1 MKTFASIL
9 MTLLAVS
16 AFADEKCCPPVVAK
30 PKCCQEVKSTGP
42 LTDKSIYQV
51 ESTWT
56 SDFGKQVKLAHLRGE
71 PQVLVMFFASCQ
83 YACPIIVSDLKRLEK
98 ALPEEVRKK
107 VGITMI
113 TFDHERDTVEALQ
126 AFRKR
131 MDLPAD
137 RWTLLRAGPDDVLE
151 IAALLGVKFKRE
163 ATGQFAHSNLM
174 TLLNSEGEIVHQ
186 VAGLQ
191 QDMAPAAKILTEL
204 ASTK

>member
-1 MKTFASIL
+1 MKTFVSIL
-9 MTLLAVS
+9 ISLLAVN
-16 AFADEKCCPPVVAK
+16 AIADDVAAK

-56 SDFGKQVKLAHLRGE
+56 SDFGKQIKLTQFRGE
-71 PQVLVMFFASCQ
+71 PQVVVMFFASCQ

-98 ALPEEVRKK
+98 ALPEDVRKK

-113 TFDHERDTVEALQ
+113 TFDHERDTVEALKE
-126 AFRKR
+126 FRER
-131 MDLPAD
+131 MHLPAD

-163 ATGQFAHSNLM
+163 ATGQFAHSNLL
-174 TLLNSEGEIVHQ
+174 TILNSEGEIVNQ

-204 ASTK
+204 AAK